1 MFYLG
6 DWPLTLMFVS
16 YISDNSPLF
25 TCGIA
30 LKKKKGITL
39 YIVGARLKS

>member
-1 MFYLG
+1 MINVLFG
-6 DWPLTLMFVS
+6 GGWPLTLMFVS

-25 TCGIA
+25 TCVIA

-39 YIVGARLKS
+39 HCRC